1 MSEQHAEQHAQQ
13 PEVPASGPWI
23 IAVSNELVE
32 LKQKVNQ
39 LLQLMTGS
47 KAKSPSTHVTE
58 SIDIDMSDDDDND
71 ELDSGDDS
79 HLIAQ
84 QLKGKK
90 RAQDDETLEDTQPC
104 VRRRLDKAPEPKL
117 PLPDPSGGNPK
128 NLKKFLNSLDLCFP
142 GAPYK
147 YGREESKIV
156 MAGLICTHSKVFPRR
171 ETWQD

>member
-1 MSEQHAEQHAQQ
+1 MIYYIIPLFVMSEQHPKQHAQQ
-13 PEVPASGPWI
+13 PEVPASGPSI

-79 HLIAQ
+79 YLIVQ
-84 QLKGKK
+84 QLKGKE

-104 VRRRLDKAPEPKL
+104 VRRRLDKAPAPKL
-117 PLPDPSGGNPK
+117 PLPDPFDGNPK
-128 NLKKFLNSLDLCFP
+128 NLKKFLNSLNL
-142 GAPYK
+142 
-147 YGREESKIV
+147 
-156 MAGLICTHSKVFPRR
+156 
-171 ETWQD
+171 